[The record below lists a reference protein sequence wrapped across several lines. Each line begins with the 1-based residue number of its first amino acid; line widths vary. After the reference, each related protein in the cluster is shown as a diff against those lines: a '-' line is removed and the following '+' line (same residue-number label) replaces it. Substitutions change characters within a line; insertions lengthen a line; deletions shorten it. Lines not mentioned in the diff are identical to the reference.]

1 MKLIPIYE
9 VSSNIK
15 ILSFEDTAM
24 SINLWYRPL
33 VEELLESFTDFT
45 DFDII
50 EEVVNILKLPLTCV
64 IEPITNGEFLVH
76 GYIGK
81 VIA

>member
-1 MKLIPIYE
+1 MKLVSVNE
-9 VSSNIK
+9 VSPDAK
-15 ILSFEDTAM
+15 ILSFEDIAM
-24 SINLWYRPL
+24 SIQLWYSPL

-45 DFDII
+45 DYDII

-64 IEPITNGEFLVH
+64 IEPIKNNQFIVH

-81 VIA
+81 VVA